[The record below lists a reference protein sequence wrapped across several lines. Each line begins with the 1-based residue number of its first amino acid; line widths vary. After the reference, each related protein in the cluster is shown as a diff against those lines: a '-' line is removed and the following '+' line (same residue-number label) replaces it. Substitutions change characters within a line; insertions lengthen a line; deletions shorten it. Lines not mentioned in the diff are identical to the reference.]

1 MEIYVVKEEDSIDDI
16 AEALEISPQ
25 QLIFD
30 NQLIYPYA
38 LAIGQALLVEKGARS
53 AARGHIRQRIRLP
66 LYQSLGVRTDPS
78 LFDSSACLFLWL
90 YSGRRASSAA
100 LRRGPM
106 DDLGGASIRSPAYSH
121 SHSFRSRRQF

>member
-38 LAIGQALLVEKGARS
+38 LAIGQAL
-53 AARGHIRQRIRLP
+53 
-66 LYQSLGVRTDPS
+66 
-78 LFDSSACLFLWL
+78 
-90 YSGRRASSAA
+90 SGRTRAAQQ
-100 LRRGPM
+100 
-106 DDLGGASIRSPAYSH
+106 H
-121 SHSFRSRRQF
+121 SRQHNSDYMQCMFLHICLLSYYCVSCKRH